1 MPKRLAT
8 RWVRFSSRWAGAIM
22 LFLLCL
28 ATVMTIIAASGYIKA
43 RDAQRRVNAVEFAR
57 AAEARARD
65 IERVSTCF
73 RTAAVRPQVV
83 EIFEA
88 IASQQE
94 FTAKVAIRKLIRAYD
109 ASTPTRAKCVRL
121 AVDLD
126 IDPGPYLNAT

>member
-1 MPKRLAT
+1 
-8 RWVRFSSRWAGAIM
+8 M

-43 RDAQRRVNAVEFAR
+43 RDAQQRVNAVEFAR

-83 EIFEA
+83 RIFTAIANVQDFGAKEA
-88 IASQQE
+88 I
-94 FTAKVAIRKLIRAYD
+94 KKLIRAYD
-109 ASTPTRAKCVRL
+109 STTPTKAKCIRL
-121 AVDLD
+121 AVTLD
-126 IDPGPYLNAT
+126 IDPGPYLGPEAN